1 MKKTTIEISVIMGVY
16 NPKNKEQ
23 LMAAV
28 ASIVNQ
34 TFQNWEMLLYDDG
47 SEPTY
52 IPVIQ
57 EAANM
62 DSRITLIRNPK
73 NHGLAYGP
81 VSYTHLTLPT
91 T

>member
-34 TFQNWEMLLYDDG
+34 MMVLNQL
-47 SEPTY
+47 TY
-52 IPVIQ
+52 
-57 EAANM
+57 
-62 DSRITLIRNPK
+62 L
-73 NHGLAYGP
+73 
-81 VSYTHLTLPT
+81 
-91 T
+91 

>member
-34 TFQNWEMLLYDDG
+34 TFQNWEMLL
-47 SEPTY
+47 
-52 IPVIQ
+52 
-57 EAANM
+57 
-62 DSRITLIRNPK
+62 
-73 NHGLAYGP
+73 
-81 VSYTHLTLPT
+81 
-91 T
+91 